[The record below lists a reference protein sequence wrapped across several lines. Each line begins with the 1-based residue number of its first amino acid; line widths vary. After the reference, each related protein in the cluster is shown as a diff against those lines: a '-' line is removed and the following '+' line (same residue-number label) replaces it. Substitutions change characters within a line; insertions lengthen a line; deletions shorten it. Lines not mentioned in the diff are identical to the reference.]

1 MKQVTPII
9 GFNQTP
15 EDSLSMRAC
24 LKDLIPATRKIEPII
39 SRVNNEV
46 TVRLESGTPIATT
59 IAIGMITIRSA
70 RTIDACM
77 R

>member
-24 LKDLIPATRKIEPII
+24 LKDFIPATIKIEPII

-46 TVRLESGTPIATT
+46 IVRLESGTPIATI